1 MARTTKLDDLVSKR
15 ICDALKAGHS
25 FAGAARA
32 AGIDASTLHDWRRWG
47 KDGREPYA
55 AFANRVDDARHVAEN
70 RCIEVLKKALESADQ
85 RLAADT
91 AWKWLQRQRPLE
103 WAEAKPIE
111 SELGSEDSS
120 DLDVETLRAALSA
133 AESRKVGT

>member
-25 FAGAARA
+25 FGGAARA

-47 KDGREPYA
+47 KDGRQPYA
-55 AFANRVDDARHVAEN
+55 EFANRVDQARHIAEN
-70 RCIEVLKKALESADQ
+70 RCIEVLKKALESSDQ

-103 WAEAKPIE
+103 WGDKTVEPERGTEE
-111 SELGSEDSS
+111 SA